1 MPFHG
6 SLFFWGSCC
15 RFIRFIIRII
25 YAIYGMPSCCINRI
39 DESDETAATAPKE
52 KRAMKRPVLEYIL
65 VDDSIMRVMLLR

>member
-15 RFIRFIIRII
+15 RFIRFIDAI
-25 YAIYGMPSCCINRI
+25 YAAGRHTVDGIDDSD

-52 KRAMKRPVLEYIL
+52 KRAMKRH
-65 VDDSIMRVMLLR
+65 LL